1 MQESDKIR
9 PVKLE
14 DELNRSYLDYAM
26 SVIVGRAL
34 PDVRDG
40 LKPVHR
46 RTLFA
51 MNELRNTH
59 NRPYIKSAR
68 VVGEVIGKYH
78 PHGDTAVYDTIV
90 RMAQEFS
97 MRVPLVDGQGNF
109 GSVDGDQPAAQ
120 RYTEVKMTRFAAALL
135 EDLDKDTVGFV
146 PNYDD
151 TLEMPEV
158 LPSRAPN
165 LLINGSAGIAVG
177 MATNIP
183 PHNPSEVI
191 AACLALLDD
200 PELSVDDLMEHIQG
214 PDFPTGASINGRAGI
229 LIGYRTGRSS
239 ILIRSKAEI
248 ITDDKGKETIIVHEI
263 PYQVNKAEMI
273 AKIAVLVKEKKLEGI
288 TEIRD
293 ESNKDG
299 IRVVIEVRRSDSA
312 EVILNNL
319 YTKTQLQ
326 KSYGINMLALVAGRP
341 QQLNLKEVLACFLQ
355 HRREVVIRRT
365 RYLLR
370 QARARG
376 HVLEG
381 QLVALTNIDQVVE
394 LIKNSPDT
402 QAAREGLMAIGWQSG
417 SIDELLART
426 DPNICRPDGLP
437 QQFGYRDGAYHLSEQ
452 QAQSILEL
460 RLHRLTGLEQDKILS
475 EYSELVE
482 TVTAYQLILSDS
494 HRRTEVI
501 RNELLEVAE
510 NYTEERRT
518 DIMESQQD
526 IDYEDLIDPEDRVV
540 MVSRKGYTKARPI
553 DDYETIGRG
562 GRGRS
567 LAVIQ
572 DDDFVQQTLVANT
585 HDTILCF
592 SSAGKVYWL
601 KVYQIP
607 IQGRQSRGRPLV
619 NLLQLDEGEQITAF
633 LPFGKHDENKFIFM
647 STAFG
652 TVKKTPLEQFMRRRN
667 SGLIAL
673 SLDENNTLVNA
684 AITDGNKDILM
695 ISNAGKAVRFHESDV
710 RAVGRTAR
718 GVRGMNIA
726 KGDRII
732 SMMVVDPEQELLIA
746 SENGYGKRLA
756 WSEFRTKSRGTKGT
770 IVMRT
775 NVRNGAL
782 MAAVQ
787 VTPKQG
793 QEVVLMSDQGRLLRT
808 EVARITQQSRLTQ
821 GVRLM
826 KLPAGEKLV
835 SVHSIG
841 SQELNEEGSDT
852 AEAAEGTHVGTE
864 ESQD

>member
-482 TVTAYQLILSDS
+482 TITAYQLILSDS

>member
-1 MQESDKIR
+1 MQKSDRIRSVKI
-9 PVKLE
+9 E

-46 RTLFA
+46 RALFA
-51 MNELRNTH
+51 MNELRNTY

-191 AACLALLDD
+191 AACLALLER

-248 ITDDKGKETIIVHEI
+248 IADDKGKETIIVHEI

-273 AKIAVLVKEKKLEGI
+273 AKIAVLVKEKKLVGI

-299 IRVVIEVRRSDSA
+299 IRIVIEVRRSDSA
-312 EVILNNL
+312 EIILNNL
-319 YTKTQLQ
+319 YSKTQLQ
-326 KSYGINMLALVAGRP
+326 KSYGINMLALVKGRP

-381 QLVALTNIDQVVE
+381 QLVALTNIDQIVK

-402 QAAREGLMAIGWQSG
+402 QEARAQLMVVGWRSS
-417 SIDELLART
+417 SINALLART
-426 DPNICRPDGLP
+426 DPNICRPDGLL
-437 QQFGYRDGAYHLSEQ
+437 QQFGYRDGVYYLSEQ

-475 EYSELVE
+475 EYNELVE
-482 TVTAYQLILSDS
+482 TIAAYQLILSDS
-494 HRRTEVI
+494 NRTTEVI
-501 RNELLEVAE
+501 RDELLEVAE
-510 NYTEERRT
+510 NYAEGRRT

-567 LAVIQ
+567 LAVIH

-592 SSAGKVYWL
+592 SNAGKVYWL

-619 NLLQLDEGEQITAF
+619 NLLKLDEGEQITAF
-633 LPFGKHDENKFIFM
+633 LPLGKHDENKFIFM

-652 TVKKTPLEQFMRRRN
+652 TVKKTPLEQFMRQRS

-673 SLDENNTLVNA
+673 NLDEGNTLVNA
-684 AITDGNKDILM
+684 AITGGDKDILM
-695 ISNAGKAVRFHESDV
+695 ISSAGKAVRFHESDV

-732 SMMVVDPEQELLIA
+732 SMIVIDPEQELLIA
-746 SENGYGKRLA
+746 SEKGYGKRLA
-756 WSEFRTKSRGTKGT
+756 WSEFRTKGRGTKGT

-775 NVRNGAL
+775 NARNGAL

-787 VTPKQG
+787 VALKQD
-793 QEVVLMSDQGRLLRT
+793 QEVALMSDQGRLLRT
-808 EVARITQQSRLTQ
+808 TVARITQQSRLTQ

-835 SVHSIG
+835 SVHTISN
-841 SQELNEEGSDT
+841 QELNEKDVNAVED
-852 AEAAEGTHVGTE
+852 ADIGTVGP
-864 ESQD
+864 QG